1 LQPEKATLLGPCRVI
16 RQEYPNIRVKS
27 IDLELPHDPAQRDC
41 AAELV
46 VAELLDPDSNLFIA
60 HRNAQRWVQTHEPVE
75 SARRL
80 ERAPAL
86 REGGVY
92 LITGGLGKVGLAIAE
107 YLAAKYKARLVL
119 VARSAAASGAIE
131 RIEALGGEVLCAS
144 ANVADASAMQAVV
157 EQAYRRFGALHGVIH
172 GAGIVGDAAYREIRD
187 CDQRSCDAQFQ
198 AKAQG
203 LQVLDKVLDGKPLDF
218 CMPLSSLASLLGGIG
233 QAAYAAANIYMDA
246 FARSHNRRSAVP
258 WLSVNWDVWRLDGD
272 APAEPGLGTTL
283 KEFGMNA
290 AEAMATMETVLALRD
305 AGQLIVSTGDLGA
318 RIDQW
323 VRLESLTRREPARPS
338 QQTHIDAPRDE
349 TEREIARIWQDALG
363 LQAVGIN
370 DNFFDLGGH
379 SLIAVRIVLQLRALA
394 GRDLP
399 LRVLFERP
407 TVKALA
413 EAIDALKWLEE
424 PSPAPATAGDRVE
437 IEL

>member
-1 LQPEKATLLGPCRVI
+1 
-16 RQEYPNIRVKS
+16 
-27 IDLELPHDPAQRDC
+27 
-41 AAELV
+41 
-46 VAELLDPDSNLFIA
+46 
-60 HRNAQRWVQTHEPVE
+60 
-75 SARRL
+75 
-80 ERAPAL
+80 
-86 REGGVY
+86 
-92 LITGGLGKVGLAIAE
+92 
-107 YLAAKYKARLVL
+107 
-119 VARSAAASGAIE
+119 
-131 RIEALGGEVLCAS
+131 
-144 ANVADASAMQAVV
+144 
-157 EQAYRRFGALHGVIH
+157 
-172 GAGIVGDAAYREIRD
+172 
-187 CDQRSCDAQFQ
+187 
-198 AKAQG
+198 
-203 LQVLDKVLDGKPLDF
+203 
-218 CMPLSSLASLLGGIG
+218 
-233 QAAYAAANIYMDA
+233 
-246 FARSHNRRSAVP
+246 
-258 WLSVNWDVWRLDGD
+258 VNWDVWRLDGD

-290 AEAMATMETVLALRD
+290 AEAMATMETVLALRG